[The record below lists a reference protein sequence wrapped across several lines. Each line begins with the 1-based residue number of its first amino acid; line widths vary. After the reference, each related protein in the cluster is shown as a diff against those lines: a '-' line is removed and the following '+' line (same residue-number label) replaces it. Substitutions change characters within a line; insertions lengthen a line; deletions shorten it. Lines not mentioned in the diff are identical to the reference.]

1 MHIIETKVK
10 ETIRVIHN
18 NLDAMHENIESL
30 KRTGWSSNTRH
41 SMVAIPLVTEDIG
54 NVWDVE
60 EFVSRHPEV
69 EVQYPEEN
77 DYFHTRP
84 YIYVTTH
91 ERELEDGENY
101 E

>member
-1 MHIIETKVK
+1 MQIFETKIK

-18 NLDAMHENIESL
+18 NLDEMHENIESL
-30 KRTGWSSNTRH
+30 KRKGFSGNTRY
-41 SMVAIPLVTEDIG
+41 SMVGIPLVTEDVG

-69 EVQYPEEN
+69 EVQYPTEN
-77 DYFHTRP
+77 DFFHTRP
-84 YIYVTTH
+84 YIYVTEH
-91 ERELEDGENY
+91 EREICKEE